1 MRSVFISVSIALSA
15 LIFAFSCTKEIT
27 EEEKKAYLKEHA
39 EWQQK
44 RIENLKAPDGYVNLA
59 GLYWLK
65 SGMNTLGSDPSNQV
79 VFPQKAPGFLG
90 KLLVTNTQSV
100 LYEAPTD
107 AEVLMKNPDSDSTW
121 QAADLSLVF
130 DDSMKVAHQMTYQ
143 SLTWY
148 VIKRGAEI
156 GVRLRDFEHPAL
168 DSLQSI
174 DYFPTDLNWRLV
186 ADFEPYDPPKILKIQ
201 NIVGITYEQ
210 PSPGRLVF
218 RKEGVEYT
226 LDVTEEGDKFFV
238 TYADETTGETT
249 YGGGRYMYTL
259 KPDSDGKV
267 VMDFNKGY
275 NPPCVYT
282 EFATCPLPPPQNK
295 LKVAILAGEK
305 FSGHY

>member
-1 MRSVFISVSIALSA
+1 MRSVFISVGIVLSV
-15 LIFAFSCTKEIT
+15 LTFAFSCTREIT
-27 EEEKKAYLKEHA
+27 EEEKQAYLKEHA

-44 RIENLKAPDGYVNLA
+44 RIADLKAPDGYVNLA

-65 SGMNTLGSDPSNQV
+65 SGMNTLGSETSSQV
-79 VFPQKAPGFLG
+79 VFPQKAPAFLG

-100 LYEAPTD
+100 LYQAPAN

-121 QAADLSLVF
+121 LAADLSLVF
-130 DDSMKVAHQMTYQ
+130 DDSMKVANQMAYQ
-143 SLTWY
+143 SLAWY
-148 VIKRGAEI
+148 VIKRGDEI
-156 GVRLRDFEHPAL
+156 GLRLRDFEHPAL

-174 DYFPTDLNWRLV
+174 DYFPTDLNWRLI

-218 RKEGVEYT
+218 QKDGVGYA

-238 TYADETTGETT
+238 TFADETTGEST
-249 YGGGRYMYTL
+249 YGGGRYMYTT
-259 KPDSDGKV
+259 KPDKQGKV